1 MTTAFRDAI
10 ACRGGND
17 ARRDNLDRGR
27 SVTDPEQDEV
37 EPSQLVAGELER
49 LARHPRGEAHRLHD
63 VADAGESGSAPFIEI
78 AAVAFRVVPIVLLM
92 IGIMLGIYF
101 AFR

>member
-1 MTTAFRDAI
+1 MPVVTM
-10 ACRGGND
+10 
-17 ARRDNLDRGR
+17 
-27 SVTDPEQDEV
+27 TDPDQDEL

-49 LARHPRGEAHRLHD
+49 LARHPREEAHRLHD

-78 AAVAFRVVPIVLLM
+78 AAVAFRVAPFVLLL

>member
-1 MTTAFRDAI
+1 MPVVTI
-10 ACRGGND
+10 
-17 ARRDNLDRGR
+17 
-27 SVTDPEQDEV
+27 TDPDHQDEV

-49 LARHPRGEAHRLHD
+49 LALHPREEAHRLHD

-78 AAVAFRVVPIVLLM
+78 AAVAFRVVPFVLLL
-92 IGIMLGIYF
+92 IGVMLGIYF